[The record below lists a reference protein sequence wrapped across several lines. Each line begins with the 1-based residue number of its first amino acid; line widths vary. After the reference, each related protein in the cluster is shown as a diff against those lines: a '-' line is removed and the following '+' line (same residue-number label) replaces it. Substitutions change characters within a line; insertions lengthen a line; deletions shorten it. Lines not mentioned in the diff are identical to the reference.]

1 MRLTNKESINMD
13 IGIISFKRGE
23 TMGKLMSKKETEL
36 SDRLDEIY
44 DRHNEIMKEISKLNK
59 EWFSLRKE
67 QEKILKK
74 LGWW

>member
-1 MRLTNKESINMD
+1 MEKMT
-13 IGIISFKRGE
+13 
-23 TMGKLMSKKETEL
+23 KKDMEL

-44 DRHNEIMKEISKLNK
+44 DRHDEIMKEMKKLTT
-59 EWFSLRKE
+59 EWFALRKE

>member
-1 MRLTNKESINMD
+1 
-13 IGIISFKRGE
+13 
-23 TMGKLMSKKETEL
+23 MGKLMTKKDIKL

-44 DRHNEIMKEISKLNK
+44 DRHDEIMKDISKLTK
-59 EWFSLRKE
+59 EWLSLRKE